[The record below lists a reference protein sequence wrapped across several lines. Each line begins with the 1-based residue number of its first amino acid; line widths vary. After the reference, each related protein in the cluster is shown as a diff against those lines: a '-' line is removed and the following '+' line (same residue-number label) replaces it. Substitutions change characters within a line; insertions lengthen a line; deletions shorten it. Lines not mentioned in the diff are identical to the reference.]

1 MNKFQKTQAGF
12 IACLSLLIWEIMETD
27 LIDPTGASSFS
38 QWGSGDNLCIACFIE
53 VLEDSVGSLEH
64 LAF

>member
-1 MNKFQKTQAGF
+1 
-12 IACLSLLIWEIMETD
+12 MEED

-38 QWGSGDNLCIACFIE
+38 QWGSGDNLCIARFIE
-53 VLEDSVGSLEH
+53 VFEDSVGELEH